1 MELPVQEQ
9 SPDQRA
15 EGDAAPLAYD
25 FDNSLLYHLA
35 RASNLM
41 AFGADPGNRKHY
53 GVNVREWRVLAVLG
67 SYQPITSAGVVEVTG
82 LDKATVSRA
91 LEALDR
97 KGMIRRAPHPED
109 GRASLLSLTEAGV
122 ELNNRIVPEA
132 TAQGRAY
139 EAGLEPRER
148 AELLRLLAKLMDH
161 ARLVNA
167 GKAGT

>member
-1 MELPVQEQ
+1 LPFQ
-9 SPDQRA
+9 DQNRDHLTERA
-15 EGDAAPLAYD
+15 AVPLAYD

-41 AFGADPGNRKHY
+41 AFGADPGNSKQY
-53 GVNVREWRVLAVLG
+53 AVNVREWRVLAVLG
-67 SYQPITSAGVVEVTG
+67 SYQPITSAGIVEVTG

-91 LEALDR
+91 LDALDR

-139 EAGLEPRER
+139 EAGLEPEER

-167 GKAGT
+167 GKAVT